1 MDRFTVRP
9 ATEPDLTSVVGV
21 QRRAFTRVA
30 AQLSIPAHRLPP
42 LSEQLDD
49 VLTLYASGTRF
60 FVAVDALGAVI
71 GSVRASEHD
80 GLVEIGRLVVDDG
93 WERRGV
99 ATALMDLLEASYP
112 AARCFELFT
121 GHDAVAALTLYEARG
136 YVVCRRQALDGVQ
149 LVWLQKWASGA
160 L

>member
-1 MDRFTVRP
+1 MDRFTVRE
-9 ATEPDLTSVVGV
+9 ATKMDLTSVVGV

-30 AQLSIPAHRLPP
+30 AQLSLPAQRLPP
-42 LSEQLDD
+42 LTEQHDD
-49 VLTLYASGTRF
+49 VLRLYESGTRF
-60 FVAVDALGAVI
+60 FVAEDASGAVV
-71 GSVRASEHD
+71 GSVRASERD
-80 GLVEIGRLVVDDG
+80 SLVEIGRLVVDDG

-121 GHDAVAALTLYEARG
+121 GEDAVAALTLYGARG
-136 YVVCRRQALDGVQ
+136 YVVSRRQAMDGVQ
-149 LVWLQKWASGA
+149 LVWLQKWAGGA